1 MLTEKYEFRI
11 TDQMTIPLRPHW
23 IANDSYREKCKML
36 VLNRSKGEIH
46 KVDFSKLTDY
56 IKEGDVIC
64 FNDSTIINHMFICKT
79 RQNRLI
85 KIVLEGFLPNNR
97 VIISG
102 LLKER
107 LNANDVFY
115 LVDNPE
121 ISIKIEQRFS
131 EESQY
136 RAVVENHEALI
147 CYLASHGERLDEY
160 VDSSLFYKYPDAYR
174 SVFSKKYGSLEI
186 PSAGI
191 HFTWDL
197 IQRIKDKGGLIS
209 FITLHVASTEM
220 LSNRKIQTKCV
231 EEVTINEEYY
241 EVPQA
246 TADIINTAKQ
256 NGGRIFAV
264 GTTVTRC
271 LESAYSR
278 EHNCLKASSGWTALY
293 IHPGYQLKVVD
304 CLLTNL
310 HQPKTTHMV
319 LTGQFAGVDLLMQI

>member
-1 MLTEKYEFRI
+1 MLTEKYDFRI

-46 KVDFSKLTDY
+46 KVDFSKVTDY

-79 RQNRLI
+79 RRNRLI

-115 LVDNPE
+115 LVDNPG
-121 ISIKIEQRFS
+121 ISIKIEQEFS

-160 VDSSLFYKYPDAYR
+160 VDSSLF
-174 SVFSKKYGSLEI
+174 
-186 PSAGI
+186 
-191 HFTWDL
+191 
-197 IQRIKDKGGLIS
+197 
-209 FITLHVASTEM
+209 
-220 LSNRKIQTKCV
+220 
-231 EEVTINEEYY
+231 
-241 EVPQA
+241 
-246 TADIINTAKQ
+246 
-256 NGGRIFAV
+256 
-264 GTTVTRC
+264 
-271 LESAYSR
+271 
-278 EHNCLKASSGWTALY
+278 
-293 IHPGYQLKVVD
+293 
-304 CLLTNL
+304 
-310 HQPKTTHMV
+310 
-319 LTGQFAGVDLLMQI
+319 

>member
-1 MLTEKYEFRI
+1 MLTEKYDFRI

-46 KVDFSKLTDY
+46 KVDFSKVTDY

-79 RQNRLI
+79 RWNRLI

-121 ISIKIEQRFS
+121 ISIKVEQKFS

-136 RAVVENHEALI
+136 RAVVE
-147 CYLASHGERLDEY
+147 
-160 VDSSLFYKYPDAYR
+160 K
-174 SVFSKKYGSLEI
+174 
-186 PSAGI
+186 
-191 HFTWDL
+191 
-197 IQRIKDKGGLIS
+197 
-209 FITLHVASTEM
+209 TEM

-241 EVPQA
+241 EVSQA

-319 LTGQFAGVDLLMQI
+319 LTGQFAGVDLLMKAYASEDIQSCQFDMFGDCMLIIQDEGQG

>member
-1 MLTEKYEFRI
+1 MLTEKYDFRI

-46 KVDFSKLTDY
+46 KVEFSKLTDY

-160 VDSSLFYKYPDAYR
+160 VDSSLF
-174 SVFSKKYGSLEI
+174 F
-186 PSAGI
+186 
-191 HFTWDL
+191 
-197 IQRIKDKGGLIS
+197 
-209 FITLHVASTEM
+209 
-220 LSNRKIQTKCV
+220 
-231 EEVTINEEYY
+231 
-241 EVPQA
+241 
-246 TADIINTAKQ
+246 
-256 NGGRIFAV
+256 
-264 GTTVTRC
+264 
-271 LESAYSR
+271 
-278 EHNCLKASSGWTALY
+278 
-293 IHPGYQLKVVD
+293 
-304 CLLTNL
+304 
-310 HQPKTTHMV
+310 
-319 LTGQFAGVDLLMQI
+319 

>member
-1 MLTEKYEFRI
+1 MLAEKYDFRI

-46 KVDFSKLTDY
+46 KVDFSKVTDY

-115 LVDNPE
+115 LVDNPG
-121 ISIKIEQRFS
+121 ISIKVEQKFS

-160 VDSSLFYKYPDAYR
+160 VWTPACF
-174 SVFSKKYGSLEI
+174 I
-186 PSAGI
+186 N
-191 HFTWDL
+191 
-197 IQRIKDKGGLIS
+197 IQ
-209 FITLHVASTEM
+209 M
-220 LSNRKIQTKCV
+220 LT
-231 EEVTINEEYY
+231 
-241 EVPQA
+241 VP
-246 TADIINTAKQ
+246 
-256 NGGRIFAV
+256 FF
-264 GTTVTRC
+264 
-271 LESAYSR
+271 
-278 EHNCLKASSGWTALY
+278 LKS
-293 IHPGYQLKVVD
+293 
-304 CLLTNL
+304 
-310 HQPKTTHMV
+310 MV
-319 LTGQFAGVDLLMQI
+319 LWKYLLPAFILPGILSKESKIKVG

>member
-1 MLTEKYEFRI
+1 MLTEKYDFRI

-46 KVDFSKLTDY
+46 KVDFSKVTDY

-115 LVDNPE
+115 LVDNPG
-121 ISIKIEQRFS
+121 ISIK
-131 EESQY
+131 
-136 RAVVENHEALI
+136 
-147 CYLASHGERLDEY
+147 
-160 VDSSLFYKYPDAYR
+160 
-174 SVFSKKYGSLEI
+174 
-186 PSAGI
+186 
-191 HFTWDL
+191 
-197 IQRIKDKGGLIS
+197 
-209 FITLHVASTEM
+209 
-220 LSNRKIQTKCV
+220 
-231 EEVTINEEYY
+231 
-241 EVPQA
+241 QA

-319 LTGQFAGVDLLMQI
+319 LTGQFAGVDLLMKAYASEHIQSCKFDMFGDCMLIIQDEG

>member
-1 MLTEKYEFRI
+1 MLTEKYDFRI

-46 KVDFSKLTDY
+46 KVDFSKVTDY

-79 RQNRLI
+79 R
-85 KIVLEGFLPNNR
+85 
-97 VIISG
+97 
-102 LLKER
+102 
-107 LNANDVFY
+107 
-115 LVDNPE
+115 
-121 ISIKIEQRFS
+121 
-131 EESQY
+131 
-136 RAVVENHEALI
+136 
-147 CYLASHGERLDEY
+147 
-160 VDSSLFYKYPDAYR
+160 
-174 SVFSKKYGSLEI
+174 
-186 PSAGI
+186 
-191 HFTWDL
+191 
-197 IQRIKDKGGLIS
+197 
-209 FITLHVASTEM
+209 
-220 LSNRKIQTKCV
+220 RK
-231 EEVTINEEYY
+231 YY

-319 LTGQFAGVDLLMQI
+319 LTGQFAGVDLLMKAYASEDIQSCQFDMFGDCMLIIQDEGQG

>member
-1 MLTEKYEFRI
+1 MLTEKYDFRI

-46 KVDFSKLTDY
+46 KVEFSKLTDY

-136 RAVVENHEALI
+136 RAVVENHEALMLMRI
-147 CYLASHGERLDEY
+147 MYIMLNAPEQLKDMLRRLD
-160 VDSSLFYKYPDAYR
+160 SCMSKNFWPISL
-174 SVFSKKYGSLEI
+174 I
-186 PSAGI
+186 PS
-191 HFTWDL
+191 L
-197 IQRIKDKGGLIS
+197 
-209 FITLHVASTEM
+209 
-220 LSNRKIQTKCV
+220 
-231 EEVTINEEYY
+231 
-241 EVPQA
+241 P
-246 TADIINTAKQ
+246 
-256 NGGRIFAV
+256 
-264 GTTVTRC
+264 
-271 LESAYSR
+271 
-278 EHNCLKASSGWTALY
+278 
-293 IHPGYQLKVVD
+293 
-304 CLLTNL
+304 
-310 HQPKTTHMV
+310 
-319 LTGQFAGVDLLMQI
+319 

>member
-1 MLTEKYEFRI
+1 MLTEKYDFRI

-46 KVDFSKLTDY
+46 KV
-56 IKEGDVIC
+56 E
-64 FNDSTIINHMFICKT
+64 
-79 RQNRLI
+79 
-85 KIVLEGFLPNNR
+85 
-97 VIISG
+97 
-102 LLKER
+102 
-107 LNANDVFY
+107 
-115 LVDNPE
+115 
-121 ISIKIEQRFS
+121 
-131 EESQY
+131 
-136 RAVVENHEALI
+136 
-147 CYLASHGERLDEY
+147 
-160 VDSSLFYKYPDAYR
+160 
-174 SVFSKKYGSLEI
+174 
-186 PSAGI
+186 
-191 HFTWDL
+191 
-197 IQRIKDKGGLIS
+197 
-209 FITLHVASTEM
+209 
-220 LSNRKIQTKCV
+220 KCV

-319 LTGQFAGVDLLMQI
+319 LTGQFAGVDLLMKAYASEDIQSCQFDMFGDCMLIIQDEGQG